1 DPDPM
6 LWIHNACN
14 HPVIE
19 QALTV
24 EEAVRMATY
33 YGYWT
38 SFDEKERGSLEVG
51 KVADMVI
58 LEENPYSVPKE
69 NLKDIKASQL
79 ILSGK
84 PYEKQSGSWIGML
97 LKGMSRFR

>member
-1 DPDPM
+1 M

-14 HPVIE
+14 HPVTE

-24 EEAVRMATY
+24 EEAIRMTTY
-33 YGYWT
+33 WGYWT

-51 KVADMVI
+51 KIADMVI
-58 LEENPYSVPKE
+58 LDENPYSVPKE
-69 NLKDIKASQL
+69 ALKDIKVSRL

-84 PYEKQSGSWIGML
+84 PMKNKAAAGSEWC
-97 LKGMSRFR
+97 